1 MRDRQRQCSNGGI
14 AAIIPAR
21 PESNASREQADDA
34 LFPKKQKGRSRV
46 NSAPTFYI
54 ELYCSRID
62 AAAFGP
68 ALKAKPKPDAA
79 GSIRRGGAA
88 AQARSDVPGGSNS
101 DIFVFLSSLA
111 R

>member
-1 MRDRQRQCSNGGI
+1 MLFSRKDKRSEQGELCS
-14 AAIIPAR
+14 
-21 PESNASREQADDA
+21 D
-34 LFPKKQKGRSRV
+34 LL
-46 NSAPTFYI
+46 
-54 ELYCSRID
+54 LYCSRID

-68 ALKAKPKPDAA
+68 ALKAKPKPDAV

-88 AQARSDVPGGSNS
+88 AQARSDVSGGNNS